1 MSDLTRYKLLAKHRT
16 SAAAKLLYCYLLDLS
31 GNYHRNTAVSVR
43 TISRDVG
50 ISRSTVR
57 RNLHRLGQLGVLG
70 ISPRYT
76 DDGGRLSNEYTL
88 R

>member
-16 SAAAKLLYCYLLDLS
+16 PATAKLLYCYLLDIS
-31 GNYHRNTAVSVR
+31 GNCHRNTAISVR

-50 ISRSTVR
+50 ISRSAMS
-57 RNLHRLGQLGVLG
+57 RNLHRLGQLGMLG